1 MLDYKYTYLRFIA
14 IRMGMCGLAI
24 STPLY
29 DDLRMYESSN
39 KMCLD
44 HLKQER
50 VETLPLMP

>member
-1 MLDYKYTYLRFIA
+1 
-14 IRMGMCGLAI
+14 MCGLAI

-44 HLKQER
+44 HLKQE
-50 VETLPLMP
+50 